1 MTNLMVPA
9 ASYPPLQRTQ
19 GRGTHSSEVGREN
32 TKSRATRP
40 VVFIYDNRECDACR
54 SKPRM
59 LIVQGEYVAKYLA
72 YCAGWLALAFVV
84 MAVMAGDA
92 FSYYRL
98 RSEGT
103 LTDGNAVATAPHNQ
117 IKYSFKVDD
126 VVYQGLGMA
135 GFGTP
140 PYEKISIND
149 KLPVYYLPKDPKI
162 NCLGSPEKLFS
173 DELPPLLLAATL
185 FPSLIIAMVVFR
197 YKRRLRGGWPR
208 L

>member
-1 MTNLMVPA
+1 MVPA

-103 LTDGNAVATAPHNQ
+103 LTDGTAVATAPHNQ
-117 IKYSFKVDD
+117 INTRSRLMTWYIKVWEWLDSEPHHMKR
-126 VVYQGLGMA
+126 YLLM
-135 GFGTP
+135 
-140 PYEKISIND
+140 ISCPFTICRRIQRSIASGVL
-149 KLPVYYLPKDPKI
+149 K
-162 NCLGSPEKLFS
+162 NC
-173 DELPPLLLAATL
+173 
-185 FPSLIIAMVVFR
+185 FPTN
-197 YKRRLRGGWPR
+197 YPR
-208 L
+208 CY